1 MTQTS
6 DNVTWLTQEAYS
18 QLKAELEYL
27 SGPART
33 EIAKKIEAAR
43 EEGDLR
49 ENGGYHAAK
58 EEQGKQELR
67 IRQLQQLL
75 ENAKVG
81 EAPADDGVVEPGMVV
96 TIAFDGDED
105 DTITFLLASREYASA
120 DIETYSPQSP
130 LGTGV
135 NGKKVGEDAQY
146 ELPNGK
152 MASVRRSRFA
162 HPGRGPAR
170 CPPRTGAEVIGQ
182 TVTER
187 AGRLRPRADAAG
199 SWPAAGASRARAC
212 CRRGPGSPTP
222 RTGGAPFR
230 HRPRG

>member
-6 DNVTWLTQEAYS
+6 ENVTWLTQEAYN
-18 QLKAELEYL
+18 QLRAELEYL

-33 EIAKKIEAAR
+33 EIAGKIAAAR

-67 IRQLQQLL
+67 VRQLTQLL

-81 EAPADDGVVEPGMVV
+81 EAPAADGVVAPGMVV

-105 DTITFLLASREYASA
+105 DALDFLLGSREYASS

-130 LGTGV
+130 LGSGV

-152 MASVRRSRFA
+152 LASVKILKA
-162 HPGRGPAR
+162 VPYQG
-170 CPPRTGAEVIGQ
+170 
-182 TVTER
+182 
-187 AGRLRPRADAAG
+187 
-199 SWPAAGASRARAC
+199 
-212 CRRGPGSPTP
+212 
-222 RTGGAPFR
+222 
-230 HRPRG
+230 

>member
-6 DNVTWLTQEAYS
+6 DNVTWLTQEAYD

-27 SGPART
+27 SGPARV

-67 IRQLQQLL
+67 VRQLTQLL

-96 TIAFDGDED
+96 TVAFDGDED
-105 DTITFLLASREYASA
+105 DTLTFLLASREYASS

-135 NGKKVGEDAQY
+135 NGKKVGDDAQY

-152 MASVRRSRFA
+152 TAMVRIVA
-162 HPGRGPAR
+162 AKPYRG
-170 CPPRTGAEVIGQ
+170 
-182 TVTER
+182 
-187 AGRLRPRADAAG
+187 
-199 SWPAAGASRARAC
+199 
-212 CRRGPGSPTP
+212 
-222 RTGGAPFR
+222 
-230 HRPRG
+230 

>member
-6 DNVTWLTQEAYS
+6 DNVTWLTQEAYN

-33 EIAKKIEAAR
+33 EIAAKIAAAR

-67 IRQLQQLL
+67 VRQLTQLL
-75 ENAKVG
+75 EHAKVG
-81 EAPADDGVVEPGMVV
+81 EAPADEGVVAPGMVV
-96 TIAFDGDED
+96 TIAFDGDEN
-105 DTITFLLASREYASA
+105 DTMTFLLASREYASS

-135 NGKKVGEDAQY
+135 NGKKAGEDAEY
-146 ELPNGK
+146 ELPNGRK
-152 MASVRRSRFA
+152 ATVKILSA
-162 HPGRGPAR
+162 KPY
-170 CPPRTGAEVIGQ
+170 TG
-182 TVTER
+182 
-187 AGRLRPRADAAG
+187 
-199 SWPAAGASRARAC
+199 
-212 CRRGPGSPTP
+212 
-222 RTGGAPFR
+222 
-230 HRPRG
+230 

>member
-6 DNVTWLTQEAYS
+6 ENVTWLTQEAYN
-18 QLKAELEYL
+18 QLRAELEYL

-33 EIAKKIEAAR
+33 DITAKIAAAR

-67 IRQLQQLL
+67 VRQLTQLL

-81 EAPADDGVVEPGMVV
+81 EAPAADGVVAPGMVV

-105 DTITFLLASREYASA
+105 DTLDFLLASREYASSA
-120 DIETYSPQSP
+120 IETYSPQSP
-130 LGTGV
+130 LGSGV
-135 NGKKVGEDAQY
+135 SGKKVGEDAQY

-152 MASVRRSRFA
+152 LASVKILKA
-162 HPGRGPAR
+162 VPYQG
-170 CPPRTGAEVIGQ
+170 
-182 TVTER
+182 
-187 AGRLRPRADAAG
+187 
-199 SWPAAGASRARAC
+199 
-212 CRRGPGSPTP
+212 
-222 RTGGAPFR
+222 
-230 HRPRG
+230 

>member
-6 DNVTWLTQEAYS
+6 DNVTWLTQEAYD

-33 EIAKKIEAAR
+33 EISKKIEAAR

-67 IRQLQQLL
+67 VRQLQQLL
-75 ENAKVG
+75 ETAKVG
-81 EAPADDGVVEPGMVV
+81 EAPADTGVVAPGMVV

-105 DTITFLLASREYASA
+105 DTLTFLLASREYASA
-120 DIETYSPQSP
+120 DVETYSPQSP
-130 LGTGV
+130 LGDGV
-135 NGKKVGEDAQY
+135 NGKKVGAEAEY

-152 MASVRRSRFA
+152 MAMVKI
-162 HPGRGPAR
+162 
-170 CPPRTGAEVIGQ
+170 V
-182 TVTER
+182 
-187 AGRLRPRADAAG
+187 DAKPYQG
-199 SWPAAGASRARAC
+199 
-212 CRRGPGSPTP
+212 
-222 RTGGAPFR
+222 
-230 HRPRG
+230 

>member
-6 DNVTWLTQEAYS
+6 DNVTWLTQEAYN

-33 EIAKKIEAAR
+33 EIAAKIAAAR

-67 IRQLQQLL
+67 VRQLTQLL
-75 ENAKVG
+75 EHAKVG
-81 EAPADDGVVEPGMVV
+81 EAPADEGVVAPGMVV

-105 DTITFLLASREYASA
+105 DTMTFLLASREYASS

-130 LGTGV
+130 LGVGV
-135 NGKKVGEDAQY
+135 NGKKAGEDAEY
-146 ELPNGK
+146 ELPNGRK
-152 MASVRRSRFA
+152 ATVKILSA
-162 HPGRGPAR
+162 KPY
-170 CPPRTGAEVIGQ
+170 TG
-182 TVTER
+182 
-187 AGRLRPRADAAG
+187 
-199 SWPAAGASRARAC
+199 
-212 CRRGPGSPTP
+212 
-222 RTGGAPFR
+222 
-230 HRPRG
+230 

>member
-6 DNVTWLTQEAYS
+6 ENVTWLTQEAYN

-67 IRQLQQLL
+67 VRQLTQLL
-75 ENAKVG
+75 DTAKVG
-81 EAPADDGVVEPGMVV
+81 EAPADDGIVEPGMVV

-105 DTITFLLASREYASA
+105 DTLTFLMASREYASTE
-120 DIETYSPQSP
+120 IETYSPQSP
-130 LGTGV
+130 LGRGV
-135 NGKKVGEDAQY
+135 NGKKVGDDAQY

-152 MASVRRSRFA
+152 SASVK
-162 HPGRGPAR
+162 
-170 CPPRTGAEVIGQ
+170 I
-182 TVTER
+182 
-187 AGRLRPRADAAG
+187 LAAKPYQG
-199 SWPAAGASRARAC
+199 
-212 CRRGPGSPTP
+212 
-222 RTGGAPFR
+222 
-230 HRPRG
+230 

>member
-6 DNVTWLTQEAYS
+6 ENVTWLTQEAYNK
-18 QLKAELEYL
+18 LKAELEYL
-27 SGPART
+27 TGPARA
-33 EIAKKIEAAR
+33 EISAKIAAAR

-67 IRQLQQLL
+67 VRQLTQLL

-81 EAPADDGVVEPGMVV
+81 EAPAADGAVAPGMVV

-105 DTITFLLASREYASA
+105 DTLTFLLASREYASS

-135 NGKKVGEDAQY
+135 IGHKVGEDAEY

-152 MASVRRSRFA
+152 KAAVKILK
-162 HPGRGPAR
+162 
-170 CPPRTGAEVIGQ
+170 AEPY
-182 TVTER
+182 E
-187 AGRLRPRADAAG
+187 
-199 SWPAAGASRARAC
+199 S
-212 CRRGPGSPTP
+212 
-222 RTGGAPFR
+222 
-230 HRPRG
+230 

>member
-6 DNVTWLTQEAYS
+6 ESVTWLTQEAYN

-67 IRQLQQLL
+67 VRQLTQLL
-75 ENAKVG
+75 ENAKIG
-81 EAPADDGVVEPGMVV
+81 ETPPDDGIVEPGMVV
-96 TIAFDGDED
+96 TIAFDGDKD
-105 DTITFLLASREYASA
+105 DTLTFLMASREYATS

-130 LGTGV
+130 LGKGV
-135 NGKKVGEDAQY
+135 SGKKVGEVASY
-146 ELPNGK
+146 ELPNGNL
-152 MASVRRSRFA
+152 ASVTVLA
-162 HPGRGPAR
+162 AKPY
-170 CPPRTGAEVIGQ
+170 TG
-182 TVTER
+182 
-187 AGRLRPRADAAG
+187 
-199 SWPAAGASRARAC
+199 
-212 CRRGPGSPTP
+212 
-222 RTGGAPFR
+222 
-230 HRPRG
+230 

>member
-6 DNVTWLTQEAYS
+6 DNVTWLTQEAYNK
-18 QLKAELEYL
+18 LRDELEYL

-33 EIAKKIEAAR
+33 EIAAKIAAAR

-67 IRQLQQLL
+67 VRQLTQLL
-75 ENAKVG
+75 QNAKVG
-81 EAPADDGVVEPGMVV
+81 EAPADDGIVEPGMVV

-105 DTITFLLASREYASA
+105 DTMTFLLASREYASG

-130 LGTGV
+130 LGVGV
-135 NGKKVGEDAQY
+135 NGKKAGDDAEY

-152 MASVRRSRFA
+152 MAMVKILSA
-162 HPGRGPAR
+162 KPY
-170 CPPRTGAEVIGQ
+170 TG
-182 TVTER
+182 
-187 AGRLRPRADAAG
+187 
-199 SWPAAGASRARAC
+199 
-212 CRRGPGSPTP
+212 
-222 RTGGAPFR
+222 
-230 HRPRG
+230 

>member
-1 MTQTS
+1 VTQTS
-6 DNVTWLTQEAYS
+6 ENVTWLTQEAYN

-33 EIAKKIEAAR
+33 EIAAKIAAAR

-67 IRQLQQLL
+67 VRQLTQLL

-81 EAPADDGVVEPGMVV
+81 EAPAADGAVAPGMVV

-105 DTITFLLASREYASA
+105 DTLTFLLASREYASS

-130 LGTGV
+130 LGSGV
-135 NGKKVGEDAQY
+135 NGKKVGDDAEY

-152 MASVRRSRFA
+152 LASVKILKA
-162 HPGRGPAR
+162 QPYQG
-170 CPPRTGAEVIGQ
+170 
-182 TVTER
+182 
-187 AGRLRPRADAAG
+187 
-199 SWPAAGASRARAC
+199 
-212 CRRGPGSPTP
+212 
-222 RTGGAPFR
+222 
-230 HRPRG
+230 

>member
-6 DNVTWLTQEAYS
+6 ESVTWLTQAAYD
-18 QLKAELEYL
+18 QLKAELDYL

-33 EIAKKIEAAR
+33 EIATKIAAAR

-67 IRQLQQLL
+67 VRQLTQLL

-81 EAPADDGVVEPGMVV
+81 TAPAAEGVVAPGTLV

-105 DTITFLLASREYASA
+105 DTLEFLLASREYASS
-120 DIETYSPQSP
+120 DFETYSPQSP
-130 LGTGV
+130 LGSGV
-135 NGKKVGEDAQY
+135 MGKKVGEDAEY

-152 MASVRRSRFA
+152 KAAVRILAVKPF
-162 HPGRGPAR
+162 
-170 CPPRTGAEVIGQ
+170 TG
-182 TVTER
+182 
-187 AGRLRPRADAAG
+187 
-199 SWPAAGASRARAC
+199 
-212 CRRGPGSPTP
+212 
-222 RTGGAPFR
+222 
-230 HRPRG
+230 

>member
-6 DNVTWLTQEAYS
+6 DNVTWLTQEAYD

-27 SGPART
+27 SGPARA

-67 IRQLQQLL
+67 VRQLTQLL

-81 EAPADDGVVEPGMVV
+81 EPPADTGVVAPGMVV
-96 TIAFDGDED
+96 TVAFDGDED
-105 DTITFLLASREYASA
+105 DTLTFLLASREYASS
-120 DIETYSPQSP
+120 DVETYSPQSP
-130 LGTGV
+130 LGSAV
-135 NGKKVGEDAQY
+135 NGKKVGSDAQY

-152 MASVRRSRFA
+152 QASVR
-162 HPGRGPAR
+162 
-170 CPPRTGAEVIGQ
+170 I
-182 TVTER
+182 
-187 AGRLRPRADAAG
+187 LDAKPYQG
-199 SWPAAGASRARAC
+199 
-212 CRRGPGSPTP
+212 
-222 RTGGAPFR
+222 
-230 HRPRG
+230 

>member
-6 DNVTWLTQEAYS
+6 DNVTWLTQEAYDK
-18 QLKAELEYL
+18 LKGELEYL

-33 EIAKKIEAAR
+33 EIATKIAAAR

-67 IRQLQQLL
+67 VRQLTQLL
-75 ENAKVG
+75 EHAKVG
-81 EAPADDGVVEPGMVV
+81 EAPADDGIVEPGMVV

-105 DTITFLLASREYASA
+105 DTMTFLLASREYASD

-130 LGTGV
+130 LGVGV
-135 NGKKVGEDAQY
+135 NGKKAGDEAEY

-152 MASVRRSRFA
+152 KATVKILGA
-162 HPGRGPAR
+162 TPYGR
-170 CPPRTGAEVIGQ
+170 
-182 TVTER
+182 
-187 AGRLRPRADAAG
+187 
-199 SWPAAGASRARAC
+199 
-212 CRRGPGSPTP
+212 
-222 RTGGAPFR
+222 
-230 HRPRG
+230 

>member
-6 DNVTWLTQEAYS
+6 DNVTWLTQEAYN

-33 EIAKKIEAAR
+33 EIAAKIAAAR

-67 IRQLQQLL
+67 VRQLTQLL
-75 ENAKVG
+75 ESAKVG
-81 EAPADDGVVEPGMVV
+81 EAPATDGVVAPGMVV
-96 TIAFDGDED
+96 TIAFDGDPED
-105 DTITFLLASREYASA
+105 TLDFLLASREYASS

-130 LGTGV
+130 LGSGV
-135 NGKKVGEDAQY
+135 NGKKIGEDAQY

-152 MASVRRSRFA
+152 KAMVRILEA
-162 HPGRGPAR
+162 KPY
-170 CPPRTGAEVIGQ
+170 TG
-182 TVTER
+182 
-187 AGRLRPRADAAG
+187 
-199 SWPAAGASRARAC
+199 
-212 CRRGPGSPTP
+212 
-222 RTGGAPFR
+222 
-230 HRPRG
+230 

>member
-6 DNVTWLTQEAYS
+6 ENVTWLTQEAYNK
-18 QLKAELEYL
+18 LKDELEYL
-27 SGPART
+27 TGPART
-33 EIAKKIEAAR
+33 EIAAKIAAAR

-67 IRQLQQLL
+67 VRQLTQLL

-81 EAPADDGVVEPGMVV
+81 TPPATDGEVAPGTVV

-105 DTITFLLASREYASA
+105 DTLTFLLASREYASS

-130 LGTGV
+130 LGSGV
-135 NGKKVGEDAQY
+135 MGHKVGEDAEY

-152 MASVRRSRFA
+152 KASV
-162 HPGRGPAR
+162 
-170 CPPRTGAEVIGQ
+170 TILKAEPYSG
-182 TVTER
+182 
-187 AGRLRPRADAAG
+187 
-199 SWPAAGASRARAC
+199 
-212 CRRGPGSPTP
+212 
-222 RTGGAPFR
+222 
-230 HRPRG
+230 

>member
-1 MTQTS
+1 MYSQYLRGAPVTQTS
-6 DNVTWLTQEAYS
+6 ENVTWLTQEAYN

-33 EIAKKIEAAR
+33 EIAAKIAAAR

-67 IRQLQQLL
+67 VRQLTQLL

-81 EAPADDGVVEPGMVV
+81 EAPAADGAVAPGMVV

-105 DTITFLLASREYASA
+105 DTLDFLLASREYASA

-130 LGTGV
+130 LGSGV

-152 MASVRRSRFA
+152 LASVKILK
-162 HPGRGPAR
+162 
-170 CPPRTGAEVIGQ
+170 AEPYQG
-182 TVTER
+182 
-187 AGRLRPRADAAG
+187 
-199 SWPAAGASRARAC
+199 
-212 CRRGPGSPTP
+212 
-222 RTGGAPFR
+222 
-230 HRPRG
+230 

>member
-6 DNVTWLTQEAYS
+6 DNVTWLTQEAYN

-67 IRQLQQLL
+67 VRQLTQLL
-75 ENAKVG
+75 DNAKVG

-96 TIAFDGDED
+96 TIAFDGDEN
-105 DTITFLLASREYASA
+105 DTLTFLMASREYASA

-130 LGTGV
+130 LGVGV
-135 NGKKVGEDAQY
+135 NGKKVGDDAEY
-146 ELPNGK
+146 ELPNGRK
-152 MASVRRSRFA
+152 ASVK
-162 HPGRGPAR
+162 
-170 CPPRTGAEVIGQ
+170 I
-182 TVTER
+182 
-187 AGRLRPRADAAG
+187 LAAKPYSG
-199 SWPAAGASRARAC
+199 
-212 CRRGPGSPTP
+212 
-222 RTGGAPFR
+222 
-230 HRPRG
+230 

>member
-6 DNVTWLTQEAYS
+6 ENVTWLTQEAYDK
-18 QLKAELEYL
+18 LKEELEYL

-33 EIAKKIEAAR
+33 EIAAKIAAAR

-67 IRQLQQLL
+67 VRQLTQLL

-81 EAPADDGVVEPGMVV
+81 EPPATEGVVAPGMVV

-105 DTITFLLASREYASA
+105 DTLTFLLASREYASET
-120 DIETYSPQSP
+120 IETYSPQSP

-152 MASVRRSRFA
+152 KASVKILK
-162 HPGRGPAR
+162 
-170 CPPRTGAEVIGQ
+170 AEPYSG
-182 TVTER
+182 
-187 AGRLRPRADAAG
+187 
-199 SWPAAGASRARAC
+199 
-212 CRRGPGSPTP
+212 
-222 RTGGAPFR
+222 
-230 HRPRG
+230 

>member
-6 DNVTWLTQEAYS
+6 ENVTWLTQEAYNK
-18 QLKAELEYL
+18 LKDELEYL

-33 EIAKKIEAAR
+33 EIAAKIAAAR

-67 IRQLQQLL
+67 VRQLTQLL
-75 ENAKVG
+75 QNAKVG

-105 DTITFLLASREYASA
+105 DTMTFLLASREYASD

-130 LGTGV
+130 LGIGV
-135 NGKKVGEDAQY
+135 NGKKAGDDAEY

-152 MASVRRSRFA
+152 MAMVKILSA
-162 HPGRGPAR
+162 KPY
-170 CPPRTGAEVIGQ
+170 TG
-182 TVTER
+182 
-187 AGRLRPRADAAG
+187 
-199 SWPAAGASRARAC
+199 
-212 CRRGPGSPTP
+212 
-222 RTGGAPFR
+222 
-230 HRPRG
+230 

>member
-6 DNVTWLTQEAYS
+6 DNVTWLTQEAYDK
-18 QLKAELEYL
+18 LKEELEYL

-33 EIAKKIEAAR
+33 EIAAKIAAAR

-67 IRQLQQLL
+67 VRQLTQLL
-75 ENAKVG
+75 EHARVG

-105 DTITFLLASREYASA
+105 DTLTFLLASREYASS

-135 NGKKVGEDAQY
+135 NGKRVGEDAQY

-152 MASVRRSRFA
+152 FASVK
-162 HPGRGPAR
+162 
-170 CPPRTGAEVIGQ
+170 I
-182 TVTER
+182 
-187 AGRLRPRADAAG
+187 LAAKPYSG
-199 SWPAAGASRARAC
+199 
-212 CRRGPGSPTP
+212 
-222 RTGGAPFR
+222 
-230 HRPRG
+230 

>member
-1 MTQTS
+1 VTQTS
-6 DNVTWLTQEAYS
+6 ENVTWLTQEAYN

-67 IRQLQQLL
+67 VRQLTQLL

-81 EAPADDGVVEPGMVV
+81 EAPADNGVVKPGMVV

-105 DTITFLLASREYASA
+105 DTLAFLMASREYASS

-135 NGKKVGEDAQY
+135 NGKKVGEDAEY
-146 ELPNGK
+146 ELPNGR
-152 MASVRRSRFA
+152 MAKVK
-162 HPGRGPAR
+162 
-170 CPPRTGAEVIGQ
+170 I
-182 TVTER
+182 
-187 AGRLRPRADAAG
+187 LDAKPYQG
-199 SWPAAGASRARAC
+199 
-212 CRRGPGSPTP
+212 
-222 RTGGAPFR
+222 
-230 HRPRG
+230 